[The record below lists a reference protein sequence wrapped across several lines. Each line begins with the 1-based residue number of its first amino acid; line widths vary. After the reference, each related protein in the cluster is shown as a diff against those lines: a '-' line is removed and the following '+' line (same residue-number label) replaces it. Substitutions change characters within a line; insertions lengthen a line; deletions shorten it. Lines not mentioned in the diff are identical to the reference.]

1 MNTKNILVSSLLAG
15 GVLALLRLAF
25 ARAPS
30 AKPASKPS
38 SHAAIDAYI
47 EGQMRRLSIPGAGLA
62 VVEGDRIVHMRGFI
76 RKAGTICGRDRSG
89 VEAPLPHTPFF
100 IGSLTKS
107 FTALAIMQLVEAGK
121 IELDALVQRYLPWFR
136 VEPPPSSLAD
146 AHASTTIT
154 VRHLLNQTSGLPMS
168 AGMKTL
174 AKAGDKPNTVGNL
187 ARAFS
192 TIQLSHPAG
201 EVCEYCNLNYDLLG
215 LIIEAVSG
223 EAYADYIQNHIF
235 NPLGMKHSYT
245 SKTTAKQNGLAV
257 GHRYWFGIP
266 IPAPNLPVPQES
278 IASGQLISCIEDMA
292 RYLAAHLNG
301 GRCGD
306 VQILSE
312 AGVETLH
319 RGAKEYIMMGISS
332 GRYAMGWFVDG
343 IGQTKM
349 LSHGGN
355 VPEYSAYIGFLPEQ
369 KKGLVLLI
377 NADHY
382 GLPPILGEVGWG
394 ATALLAGQQ
403 PGPIHLGFVP
413 WVMRALALIPLLQI
427 LGVITTLRAVRSW
440 RLNPTLRPSRE
451 RICGQHLL
459 LPLIP
464 DLTLSAIPIYFWYKK
479 MLGYL
484 RLFMPDVYWI
494 ALICGAFAGIWSFLR
509 TGLILKA
516 LRK

>member
-1 MNTKNILVSSLLAG
+1 MNTKKILEGSLLAG

-25 ARAPS
+25 AVTAS
-30 AKPASKPS
+30 AKPALETS
-38 SHAAIDAYI
+38 SYTAIDTYL
-47 EGQMRRLSIPGAGLA
+47 EGQMQRLAIPGAALA
-62 VVEGDRIVHMRGFI
+62 VVEGDRIVHMRGF
-76 RKAGTICGRDRSG
+76 GRDRPG
-89 VEAPLPHTPFF
+89 GKVPLPHTPFF

-107 FTALAIMQLVEAGK
+107 FTALALMQLVEAGK
-121 IELDALVQRYLPWFR
+121 VELDAPVQCYLPWFHAA
-136 VEPPPSSLAD
+136 PPRGCLAD
-146 AHASTTIT
+146 APASTTIT

-174 AKAGDKPNTVGNL
+174 ANEGDKPNPVMNL
-187 ARAFS
+187 ARTLS
-192 TIQLSHPAG
+192 TIQPSHPAG
-201 EVCEYCNLNYDLLG
+201 EVCEYCNLNYDLIG
-215 LIIEAVSG
+215 LIIEAASG
-223 EAYADYIQNHIF
+223 VAYADYVQNHIF
-235 NPLGMKHSYT
+235 NPLGMSHSYT
-245 SKTTAKQNGLAV
+245 SKTVGQQNGLAV

-278 IASGQLISCIEDMA
+278 IASGQLISCSEDMA

-312 AGVETLH
+312 SGMETLH
-319 RGAKEYIMMGISS
+319 LGAKEYIMLGISS
-332 GRYAMGWFVDG
+332 GRYAMGWFVEET
-343 IGQTKM
+343 GQAKT

-355 VPEYSAYIGFLPEQ
+355 VPEYSAYMGFLPEQ

-394 ATALLAGQQ
+394 ATALLAGKQ
-403 PGPIHLGFVP
+403 PGPIHLGFIP

-427 LGVITTLRAVRSW
+427 FGLITTLRSVRSW
-440 RLNPTLRPSRE
+440 RRNPALRQGRE
-451 RICGQHLL
+451 RIIGQHLL

-464 DLTLSAIPIYFWYKK
+464 DLALSAIPIYFLSKK

-484 RLFMPDVYWI
+484 RLFMPDVYWT
-494 ALICGAFAGIWSFLR
+494 ALISGGFAGIWAFVR
-509 TGLILKA
+509 TGLILRN
-516 LRK
+516 LRRPPA

>member
-1 MNTKNILVSSLLAG
+1 MNTKNILVGSLLAG

-25 ARAPS
+25 ARVPS
-30 AKPASKPS
+30 AKPVSKPS
-38 SHAAIDAYI
+38 SYAAIDAYV
-47 EGQMRRLSIPGAGLA
+47 EDQMRRLSIPGAGLV
-62 VVEGDRIVHMRGFI
+62 VVEGDRIVHMRGFG
-76 RKAGTICGRDRSG
+76 RNRPGGKAPS
-89 VEAPLPHTPFF
+89 PHTPFF

-107 FTALAIMQLVEAGK
+107 FTALALMQLVEAGK
-121 IELDALVQRYLPWFR
+121 VGLDATVQRYLPWFR
-136 VEPPPSSLAD
+136 FAPPRGSLAD
-146 AHASTTIT
+146 AQASTDIT

-174 AKAGDKPNTVGNL
+174 AKAGDKPNTVVNL
-187 ARAFS
+187 ARALS
-192 TIQLSHPAG
+192 TIQPNHPAG

-223 EAYADYIQNHIF
+223 EAYADFIQNHIF
-235 NPLGMKHSYT
+235 RPLGMSHSYT
-245 SKTTAKQNGLAV
+245 SKTAAQQNGLAM
-257 GHRYWFGIP
+257 GHRYWFGLP
-266 IPAPNLPVPQES
+266 FPAPNLPVPQES
-278 IASGQLISCIEDMA
+278 IASGQLISCVEEMA

-312 AGVETLH
+312 SGMDTLH

-332 GRYAMGWFVDG
+332 GRYAMGWFVDETG
-343 IGQTKM
+343 PGKM

-355 VPEYSAYIGFLPEQ
+355 VPEYSAYMGFLPEQ

-403 PGPIHLGFVP
+403 PGPIHMSFMP

-427 LGVITTLRAVRSW
+427 LGFVTMLRSVRSW
-440 RLNPTLRPSRE
+440 RRNPALRPGRG
-451 RICGQHLL
+451 RIWEQHLL

-464 DLTLSAIPIYFWYKK
+464 DMALSAVPIYFLYKK

-484 RLFMPDVYWI
+484 RLFMPDVYWT
-494 ALICGAFAGIWSFLR
+494 ALISGGFAGVWAFLR

-516 LRK
+516 LQK